1 MIEDDGPT
9 RDVLRRMLLGEDCR
23 VSEAENGRVGLERL
37 DAGAPDLILLDLM
50 MPEMDGFEFL
60 AAFRQ
65 LPGHEKIPVIVVTAA
80 DLSEEDH
87 RRLRGGVV
95 EVLLKT
101 PDAEEELMAEL
112 GDLIRSHHVGARRK

>member
-1 MIEDDGPT
+1 
-9 RDVLRRMLLGEDCR
+9 
-23 VSEAENGRVGLERL
+23 
-37 DAGAPDLILLDLM
+37 M

-65 LPGHEKIPVIVVTAA
+65 LAGHEKIPVIVVTAA

-87 RRLRGGVV
+87 QRLNGGVV

-112 GDLIRSHHVGARRK
+112 GNLIRAYHLGARGQ